1 MYCLCSLFRRALSST
16 IATEPLRSIRNPATL
31 PSIIHPNGTIPSGDF
46 LSANRSTLPSY
57 SKPSSLP
64 LPYPYRATPQH
75 LRICCLFL
83 TERFRHTY
91 PSNACP
97 CRVVVLHKPTSAGQ
111 LRNFLPVGLPPM
123 PSYTAHILR
132 KKRYSVAP
140 YTYTSASLLGIFR
153 PFLRRSSVIYTYLFN
168 LFYVHTRSFVYTFC
182 TNSLN
187 DLYNPLKGF
196 VRIL

>member
-1 MYCLCSLFRRALSST
+1 MALSAPIS
-16 IATEPLRSIRNPATL
+16 TEPLRSIRNLATL

-46 LSANRSTLPSY
+46 LSANRSTLPSG
-57 SKPSSLP
+57 SEPSSLP

-75 LRICCLFL
+75 LRICCSFP
-83 TERFRHTY
+83 TERFRHTF
-91 PSNACP
+91 PSTTCS
-97 CRVVVLHKPTSAGQ
+97 CRVVVLHKPTSRPAT
-111 LRNFLPVGLPPM
+111 PPPL

-132 KKRYSVAP
+132 KQRYSAAP
-140 YTYTSASLLGIFR
+140 YTYTSAPLLGTFCSV
-153 PFLRRSSVIYTYLFN
+153 LRRFSVIYTYLLN

>member
-46 LSANRSTLPSY
+46 LSANRSTLPSG
-57 SKPSSLP
+57 SEPSSLP
-64 LPYPYRATPQH
+64 LSYPYRATPQH

-97 CRVVVLHKPTSAGQ
+97 YRAILPHEPTFRPAT
-111 LRNFLPVGLPPM
+111 PPPL

-132 KKRYSVAP
+132 KQRYSVAP
-140 YTYTSASLLGIFR
+140 NTFPSASLLGIFR
-153 PFLRRSSVIYTYLFN
+153 PFLRRSSVIYTYLLN
-168 LFYVHTRSFVYTFC
+168 LFYVPPGSFVYTFC
-182 TNSLN
+182 TNSLK
-187 DLYNPLKGF
+187 DLYNPFKGF